1 MRESRVGRNRAGN
14 RVVKSVDAELGRKV
28 TNRTTSRKRLGVLD
42 DEESGRSTRRLGDG
56 GRRVEGK

>member
-1 MRESRVGRNRAGN
+1 M
-14 RVVKSVDAELGRKV
+14 VKSVDAELGRKV